1 MTALRRARVSL
12 YLGAFLCLT
21 FIGITAFTPMAV
33 WALDAAAS
41 QPVVAASQP
50 ATAVPAIVEAAKES
64 TQAWWQA
71 ALMPVLSVVGLFL
84 ASFLSLGLLKLV
96 KLIEKKWNV
105 DIPDSLERMM
115 EDKAKLL
122 VAWLEEEAEN
132 RLLNGD
138 GKKSDKAE
146 NVAKISD
153 QLLAYAKKLGYDK
166 EWSAEKID
174 VLIKGILHLN
184 RAGSEGVIGSE
195 GARAEALA
203 KKTPA

>member
-1 MTALRRARVSL
+1 MTTLRRARVSL

-21 FIGITAFTPMAV
+21 FIGITAFTPMVV

-41 QPVVAASQP
+41 QPVMAASQP
-50 ATAVPAIVEAAKES
+50 AVVAPVVTAVAE
-64 TQAWWQA
+64 QAWWQA

-153 QLLAYAKKLGYDK
+153 QLLAYAKKLGYGE